1 MKTVLLYFIFT
12 NDDNNVRMKACEN
25 GIKDYKE
32 VQSARRDVFKPY
44 HLSFSIAIAW
54 EGQER
59 TVTC

>member
-1 MKTVLLYFIFT
+1 MRKW
-12 NDDNNVRMKACEN
+12 
-25 GIKDYKE
+25 YKE